1 MCQKPRPT
9 AKSSSIFLAETLL
22 TPMGHGRYF
31 VGLRKAY
38 PLVKLVNRLG
48 GSRGG
53 SITIPI
59 NMGVVSG
66 NTKS

>member
-1 MCQKPRPT
+1 MPKSPT
-9 AKSSSIFLAETLL
+9 NHEKFKHFLAGTLL
-22 TPMGHGRYF
+22 TPMGRGRYF
-31 VGLRKAY
+31 VELRKASL
-38 PLVKLVNRLG
+38 LVKLVNRLG

-59 NMGVVSG
+59 NMGVVFG